1 MHPFR
6 HHALDND
13 STFATESAPYS
24 PLIVLL
30 GLMGMIFSLVGNILE
45 KQEMYPHFIREQIGR
60 KDGFLHQIPV
70 SLVFSSLSDILVCIY
85 GLFIQDPVV
94 VIYGLVNSVVI
105 LGTVL
110 EIKMHTEDDDTMHF
124 LMQ

>member
-6 HHALDND
+6 HHALDGD
-13 STFATESAPYS
+13 STFSTDSAPYS

-30 GLMGMIFSLVGNILE
+30 GLMGMIFSLVGNIIE
-45 KQEMYPHFIREQIGR
+45 KQEMYPHFIREQLGR
-60 KDGFLHQIPV
+60 EAGFFQKIPV
-70 SLVFSSLSDILVCIY
+70 SLVFSSLSDVLVCVY

-110 EIKMHTEDDDTMHF
+110 EIKMHAEGDDTMHF
-124 LMQ
+124 LVQ